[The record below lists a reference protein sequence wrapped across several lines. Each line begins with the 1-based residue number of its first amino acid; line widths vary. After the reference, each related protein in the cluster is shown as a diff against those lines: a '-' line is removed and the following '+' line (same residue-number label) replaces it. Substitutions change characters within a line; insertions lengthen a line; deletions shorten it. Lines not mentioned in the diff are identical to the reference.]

1 MIPVE
6 SFQLLFQLLRPD
18 SVLLVFFSILLE
30 RNIIF
35 HCEHR
40 AFLTPVMETL
50 KSLLFPLTWVHTY
63 VPIFPEGLSLEDSI
77 GAPTPFVFGTDS
89 ARFNECQIDD
99 ACIIVDLNVGTV
111 MTHLGKTVQP
121 QTTVLPS
128 KSYSLMLN
136 QLNNEQK
143 LNKVFNPSACAQAAR
158 SAAVGQSR
166 LSSGRRHAYFLS
178 VLRLPCKIAVLSR
191 STLPP
196 EQSTACSIWHASK
209 TAFSTFL
216 FQRLVHIDSIWFRME
231 NPRFVFGTVF
241 GTVFKLSLT
250 AEFQQRFVLSPP
262 KERAAQRFTCK
273 TPFHTRTCLPRRLTV
288 CCRLF
293 LRSWF
298 RPSIFPISHTIALS
312 PRKKRTKRKGIS
324 SFSLIAKLLTL
335 WVNRKFVSWT
345 IASTIQSRL
354 SLQSHLT
361 IRRSNLKTLIFTVP
375 PLRLFLCCAH
385 LSQCRSRTMQ
395 KSCLPQSAS

>member
-1 MIPVE
+1 VNLQLEFLLERPRLNDLPSMIPAE

-143 LNKVFNPSACAQAAR
+143 LHKVFNPSACAQAAR

-196 EQSTACSIWHASK
+196 EQSTACSTIFRSK

-231 NPRFVFGTVF
+231 NPRFVLAQFF
-241 GTVFKLSLT
+241 WSQYLSYL
-250 AEFQQRFVLSPP
+250 
-262 KERAAQRFTCK
+262 
-273 TPFHTRTCLPRRLTV
+273 
-288 CCRLF
+288 
-293 LRSWF
+293 
-298 RPSIFPISHTIALS
+298 
-312 PRKKRTKRKGIS
+312 
-324 SFSLIAKLLTL
+324 
-335 WVNRKFVSWT
+335 
-345 IASTIQSRL
+345 
-354 SLQSHLT
+354 
-361 IRRSNLKTLIFTVP
+361 
-375 PLRLFLCCAH
+375 
-385 LSQCRSRTMQ
+385 
-395 KSCLPQSAS
+395 